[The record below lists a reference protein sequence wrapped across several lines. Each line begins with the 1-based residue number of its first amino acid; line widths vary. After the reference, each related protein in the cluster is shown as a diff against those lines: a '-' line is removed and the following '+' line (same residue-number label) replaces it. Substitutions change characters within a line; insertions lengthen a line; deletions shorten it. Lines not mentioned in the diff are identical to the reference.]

1 MIMEQA
7 VQKLAA
13 ICFILVGS
21 SHIVRPRVWSQF
33 FIHMSNKGEAA
44 SFLNALLTLPLG
56 VLIVAFHN
64 VWTGAVPLTLTLIGW
79 AYIVKSFIYFTFPKY
94 GLRMLSG
101 VTIEKSWMFVP
112 PGVLMAVYGALLLYT
127 SLMN

>member
-1 MIMEQA
+1 MEQG

-13 ICFILVGS
+13 ICFILVGL
-21 SHIVRPRVWSQF
+21 SHIIRPRVWSQF
-33 FIHMSNKGEAA
+33 FIHMSNKGEAG

-79 AYIVKSFIYFTFPKY
+79 AYVVKSFIYFTFPKY
-94 GLRMLSG
+94 GLKMISG
-101 VTIEKSWMFVP
+101 VTMERSWMFVP
-112 PGVLMAVYGALLLYT
+112 PGALIAAYGALLFYR